1 VASERTETP
10 SALFFRCRRPPVQ
23 PSTRPPDIAAQRDEP
38 QLWPSSRPS
47 GTDGEGTPHPLVT
60 LTDLPLTATPTGLPA
75 IGQDDPIHGALVEV
89 AASLDADEIETKT
102 LAFAR
107 AILRADRAVFSE
119 GHDEPSDDEE
129 GLAVAVAQLPSS
141 GSPATRAL
149 RVGRDRA
156 ALGDFTPTERVALS
170 RLADVAAVALRNA
183 ERMAA
188 NDRTHDLE
196 LVMEMSR
203 AIGSTLDLD
212 RVMRAVVNL
221 AMRAINFD
229 RGAIA
234 LYERGKCDIRALAG
248 VEKFDPEDPD
258 LQDLAVRGA
267 WAAGVGEAFYLS
279 DRTEAASDAER
290 LFLQIFEGD
299 LEADGVTSGLYI
311 PLKDDE
317 GVLGILLF
325 EAERPEFATERQRE
339 LATILANQATVALRN
354 AQLYQQVPLADT
366 LGAIHAKKEAFLALP
381 ARRRIAWAT
390 IAAVAIGALTLI
402 RWPLRVEANAPE
414 FRPNVRTDIRPLVDG
429 VVERVFVGEGARV
442 ARGDPIAQLRD
453 VEQRTARDAAVS
465 DAVSAERLAA
475 AASARG
481 DASEER
487 LQRLRAEALRREANV
502 LDEQVRAALVRSPI
516 AGVVLTPRPQD
527 RLGSWVDAG
536 SQLIVVGRTDT
547 LELDFGVDQR
557 DIGRVRVGDEL
568 RLRVDAFPQRTFVGH
583 VTGIASLGADSA
595 GVVRFPVRAL
605 VPNDS
610 DLIRP
615 GMIAYARV
623 LTDPSSILGRAVRE
637 PWRRMRLFWWRIWA

>member
-1 VASERTETP
+1 
-10 SALFFRCRRPPVQ
+10 
-23 PSTRPPDIAAQRDEP
+23 
-38 QLWPSSRPS
+38 
-47 GTDGEGTPHPLVT
+47 VT
-60 LTDLPLTATPTGLPA
+60 LTDLPLTATPTGQAALPD
-75 IGQDDPIHGALVEV
+75 GSDPLHGALVEL
-89 AASLDADEIETKT
+89 AACLDAPEIETKT
-102 LAFAR
+102 LNFAR
-107 AILRADRAVFSE
+107 TILRADRVSAWVERDGTLTCWIASGE
-119 GHDEPSDDEE
+119 GAERLTGASGPIEALDRPMEDED
-129 GLAVAVAQLPSS
+129 GMTVIVAPLRPTALPTS
-141 GSPATRAL
+141 GAL
-149 RVGRDRA
+149 RVARDLA
-156 ALGDFTPTERVALS
+156 AHGAFTPGERVALA
-170 RLADVAAVALRNA
+170 RLADVAGVALRNA

-188 NDRTHDLE
+188 SDRTHDLE

-221 AMRAINFD
+221 AMRAITFD

-248 VEKFDPEDPD
+248 VEKFDPEDPE

-279 DRTEAASDAER
+279 DRTEAGSDAER

-299 LEADGVTSGLYI
+299 LEADGVVSGLYI

-381 ARRRIAWAT
+381 AMRRLTWAV
-390 IAAVAIGALTLI
+390 IAAVAIASLTLI
-402 RWPLRVEANAPE
+402 QWPLRVEANQPV
-414 FRPNVRTDIRPLVDG
+414 FRPNVRTEIRPLVDG

-442 ARGDPIAQLRD
+442 ARGDPIVQLRD
-453 VEQRTARDAAVS
+453 AEQRTSRDAALS
-465 DAVSAERLAA
+465 DATSAEREAT

-481 DASEER
+481 DAAEER
-487 LQRLRAEALRREANV
+487 LQRMRADALRREASV
-502 LDEQVRAALVRSPI
+502 LDEQVRAALVRSPV
-516 AGVVLTPRPQD
+516 AGVVLTPRPQE

-547 LELDFGVDQR
+547 LELDFNVDER
-557 DIGRVRVGDEL
+557 DIGRVRVGDEV
-568 RLRVDAFPQRTFVGH
+568 RLRVDAYPQRTFVGR
-583 VTGIASLGADSA
+583 VSAIAVMGVDRWTGGSVDRSNGETTSASMA
-595 GVVRFPVRAL
+595 GYPLRAL

-610 DLIRP
+610 GLIRP
-615 GMIAYARV
+615 GMVAYARV
-623 LTDPSSILGRAVRE
+623 LTDPASVMGRVVRE
-637 PWRRMRLFWWRIWA
+637 PWRRLRLFWWRLWS

>member
-1 VASERTETP
+1 
-10 SALFFRCRRPPVQ
+10 
-23 PSTRPPDIAAQRDEP
+23 
-38 QLWPSSRPS
+38 
-47 GTDGEGTPHPLVT
+47 VT
-60 LTDLPLTATPTGLPA
+60 ATDLPLTATPVGQAALP
-75 IGQDDPIHGALVEV
+75 DVFDPLHGALVEL
-89 AASLDADEIETKT
+89 AASLDAREIETKT
-102 LAFAR
+102 LNFAR
-107 AILRADRAVFSE
+107 AILRADRVSAWVERDGALTCWVASGE
-119 GHDEPSDDEE
+119 GAERVTGASGPVDALDRPMEDED
-129 GLAVAVAQLPSS
+129 GMTVIVAPLRPTAAAS
-141 GSPATRAL
+141 GAL
-149 RVGRDRA
+149 RVARDLA
-156 ALGDFTPTERVALS
+156 AHGAFTPGERVALT
-170 RLADVAAVALRNA
+170 RLADVTGVALRNA

-188 NDRTHDLE
+188 SDRTSDLE

-221 AMRAINFD
+221 AMRAISFD

-248 VEKFDPEDPD
+248 VEKFDPQDPE

-279 DRTEAASDAER
+279 DRTEAGSDAER

-299 LEADGVTSGLYI
+299 LEADGVVSGLYI

-381 ARRRIAWAT
+381 AMRRLTWAV
-390 IAAVAIGALTLI
+390 IAAVAIASLTLI
-402 RWPLRVEANAPE
+402 QWPLRVEANQPV
-414 FRPNVRTDIRPLVDG
+414 FRPNVRTEIRPLVDG
-429 VVERVFVGEGARV
+429 VVERVFIGEGARV
-442 ARGDPIAQLRD
+442 ARGDPIVQLRD
-453 VEQRTARDAAVS
+453 VEQRTSRDAALS
-465 DAVSAERLAA
+465 DATSAEREAA

-481 DASEER
+481 DAAAER
-487 LQRLRAEALRREANV
+487 LQRMRADALRREASV
-502 LDEQVRAALVRSPI
+502 LDEQVRAALVRSPV
-516 AGVVLTPRPQD
+516 AGVVLTPRPQE

-547 LELDFGVDQR
+547 LELDFNVDER
-557 DIGRVRVGDEL
+557 DIGRVRVGDEV
-568 RLRVDAFPQRTFVGH
+568 RLRVDAYPQRTFVGR
-583 VTGIASLGADSA
+583 VSTIEVDGWTGGQVDGSNGAGTSSA
-595 GVVRFPVRAL
+595 ARFPVRAL

-610 DLIRP
+610 DLVRS
-615 GMIAYARV
+615 GMVAYARV
-623 LTDPSSILGRAVRE
+623 LTDPSSVLGRLTRE
-637 PWRRMRLFWWRIWA
+637 PWRRMRLFWWRIWS

>member
-1 VASERTETP
+1 
-10 SALFFRCRRPPVQ
+10 
-23 PSTRPPDIAAQRDEP
+23 
-38 QLWPSSRPS
+38 
-47 GTDGEGTPHPLVT
+47 VT
-60 LTDLPLTATPTGLPA
+60 LTDLPLTATPTGQAALPD
-75 IGQDDPIHGALVEV
+75 GSDSLHGALVEL
-89 AASLDADEIETKT
+89 AACLDAREIETKT
-102 LAFAR
+102 LSFAR
-107 AILRADRAVFSE
+107 AILRADRVSAWVDRDGGGAFTCWVASGDGAE
-119 GHDEPSDDEE
+119 RVTGASGPLDALNQPMEDED
-129 GLAVAVAQLPSS
+129 GMTVIVAPLRPTAASTS
-141 GSPATRAL
+141 GAL
-149 RVGRDRA
+149 RVARDLA
-156 ALGDFTPTERVALS
+156 AHGAFTPGERVALT
-170 RLADVAAVALRNA
+170 RLAEVAGVALRNA

-188 NDRTHDLE
+188 NDRTGDLE

-221 AMRAINFD
+221 AMRAITFD

-248 VEKFDPEDPD
+248 VEKFDPEDPE

-279 DRTEAASDAER
+279 DRTEAGSDAER

-299 LEADGVTSGLYI
+299 LEADGVVSGLYI

-381 ARRRIAWAT
+381 AMRHLTWAVIAV
-390 IAAVAIGALTLI
+390 VAIASLTLI
-402 RWPLRVEANAPE
+402 QWPLRVEANQPV
-414 FRPNVRTDIRPLVDG
+414 FRPNVRTEIRPLVDG
-429 VVERVFVGEGARV
+429 VVERVFIGEGARV
-442 ARGDPIAQLRD
+442 ARGDPIVQLRD
-453 VEQRTARDAAVS
+453 AEQRTSRDAALS
-465 DAVSAERLAA
+465 DAASAEREAT

-481 DASEER
+481 DAAEER
-487 LQRLRAEALRREANV
+487 LQRMRADALRREASV
-502 LDEQVRAALVRSPI
+502 LDEQVRAALVRSPV
-516 AGVVLTPRPQD
+516 AGIVLTPRPQE

-547 LELDFGVDQR
+547 LELDFNVDER
-557 DIGRVRVGDEL
+557 DIGRVQVGDEV
-568 RLRVDAFPQRTFVGH
+568 RLRVDAYPQRTFVGR
-583 VTGIASLGADSA
+583 VSAIEVDRWTGGAVDRGTAMNGTEASD
-595 GVVRFPVRAL
+595 VVEFPVRAL

-610 DLIRP
+610 GLVRP
-615 GMIAYARV
+615 GMVAYARV
-623 LTDPSSILGRAVRE
+623 LTDPSSVLGRVIRA
-637 PWRRMRLFWWRIWA
+637 PWRRLRLLWWRLWA

>member
-1 VASERTETP
+1 M
-10 SALFFRCRRPPVQ
+10 
-23 PSTRPPDIAAQRDEP
+23 
-38 QLWPSSRPS
+38 
-47 GTDGEGTPHPLVT
+47 T
-60 LTDLPLTATPTGLPA
+60 LTDLPLTATPTGQAALPD
-75 IGQDDPIHGALVEV
+75 GSDPLYGALIEL
-89 AASLDADEIETKT
+89 AASLDAPEIETKT
-102 LAFAR
+102 LNFAR
-107 AILRADRAVFSE
+107 AILRADRVSAWVERDGSLTCWVASGDGAE
-119 GHDEPSDDEE
+119 RVTGASGPADALDRPMEDED
-129 GLAVAVAQLPSS
+129 GMTVIVAPLRPTAAATS
-141 GSPATRAL
+141 GAL
-149 RVGRDRA
+149 RVARDLA
-156 ALGDFTPTERVALS
+156 AHGAFTPGERVALT
-170 RLADVAAVALRNA
+170 RLADVAGVALRNA

-188 NDRTHDLE
+188 NDRTGDLE

-221 AMRAINFD
+221 AMRAISFD

-248 VEKFDPEDPD
+248 VEKFDAEDPE

-279 DRTEAASDAER
+279 DRTEAGSDAER

-299 LEADGVTSGLYI
+299 LEADGVVSGLYI

-381 ARRRIAWAT
+381 AMRRLTWAV
-390 IAAVAIGALTLI
+390 IAAVVIASLTLVQ
-402 RWPLRVEANAPE
+402 WPLRVEANQPV
-414 FRPNVRTDIRPLVDG
+414 FRPNVRTEIRPLVDG
-429 VVERVFVGEGARV
+429 VVERVFIGEGTRV
-442 ARGDPIAQLRD
+442 APGDPIVQLRD
-453 VEQRTARDAAVS
+453 AEQRTTRDAALS
-465 DAVSAERLAA
+465 DAASAEREAT

-481 DASEER
+481 DAAEER
-487 LQRLRAEALRREANV
+487 LQRMRAGALRSEASV
-502 LDEQVRAALVRSPI
+502 LDEQVRAALVRSPV
-516 AGVVLTPRPQD
+516 AGIVLTPRPQE

-547 LELDFGVDQR
+547 LELDFNVDER
-557 DIGRVRVGDEL
+557 DIGRVQIGDEV
-568 RLRVDAFPQRTFVGH
+568 RLRVDAYPQRTFVGR
-583 VTGIASLGADSA
+583 VSAIEVDGWTGGLVDGSN
-595 GVVRFPVRAL
+595 GVATSRVGGFPVRAL

-610 DLIRP
+610 SLVRP
-615 GMIAYARV
+615 GMVAYARV
-623 LTDPSSILGRAVRE
+623 LTDPASVMGRVIRE
-637 PWRRMRLFWWRIWA
+637 PWRRLRLFWWRIWS

>member
-1 VASERTETP
+1 
-10 SALFFRCRRPPVQ
+10 
-23 PSTRPPDIAAQRDEP
+23 
-38 QLWPSSRPS
+38 
-47 GTDGEGTPHPLVT
+47 VT
-60 LTDLPLTATPTGLPA
+60 LTDLPLTATPTGQAALPD
-75 IGQDDPIHGALVEV
+75 GSDPLHGALIEL
-89 AASLDADEIETKT
+89 AASLDAPEIETKT
-102 LAFAR
+102 LNFAR
-107 AILRADRAVFSE
+107 AILRADRVSAWVERDGSLTCWVASGDGAE
-119 GHDEPSDDEE
+119 RVTGASGPADALDRPMEDED
-129 GLAVAVAQLPSS
+129 GMTVIVAPLRPTAAATS
-141 GSPATRAL
+141 GAL
-149 RVGRDRA
+149 RVARDLA
-156 ALGDFTPTERVALS
+156 AHGAFTPGERVALT
-170 RLADVAAVALRNA
+170 RLADVAGVALRNA

-188 NDRTHDLE
+188 NDRTGDLE

-221 AMRAINFD
+221 AMRAISFD

-248 VEKFDPEDPD
+248 VEKFDAEDPE

-279 DRTEAASDAER
+279 DRTEAGSDAER

-299 LEADGVTSGLYI
+299 LEADGVVSGLYI

-381 ARRRIAWAT
+381 AMRRLTWAV
-390 IAAVAIGALTLI
+390 IAAAVIASLTLVQ
-402 RWPLRVEANAPE
+402 WPLRVEANQPV
-414 FRPNVRTDIRPLVDG
+414 FRPNVRTEIRPLVDG
-429 VVERVFVGEGARV
+429 VVERVFIGEGARV
-442 ARGDPIAQLRD
+442 ARGDPIVQLRD
-453 VEQRTARDAAVS
+453 AEQRTSRDAALS
-465 DAVSAERLAA
+465 DAASAEREAT

-481 DASEER
+481 DAAEER
-487 LQRLRAEALRREANV
+487 LQRMRADALRSEASV
-502 LDEQVRAALVRSPI
+502 LDEQVRAALVRSPV
-516 AGVVLTPRPQD
+516 AGIVLTPRPQE

-547 LELDFGVDQR
+547 LELDFNVDER
-557 DIGRVRVGDEL
+557 DIGRVQIGDEV
-568 RLRVDAFPQRTFVGH
+568 RLRVDAYPQRTFVGR
-583 VTGIASLGADSA
+583 VSAIEVDGWTGGQVDGSN
-595 GVVRFPVRAL
+595 GVATSRVGGFPVRAL

-610 DLIRP
+610 SLVRP
-615 GMIAYARV
+615 GMVAYARV
-623 LTDPSSILGRAVRE
+623 LTDPASVMGRVIRE
-637 PWRRMRLFWWRIWA
+637 PWRRLRLFWWRLWS

>member
-1 VASERTETP
+1 M
-10 SALFFRCRRPPVQ
+10 
-23 PSTRPPDIAAQRDEP
+23 
-38 QLWPSSRPS
+38 
-47 GTDGEGTPHPLVT
+47 T
-60 LTDLPLTATPTGLPA
+60 LTDLPLTATPIGTPA
-75 IGQDDPIHGALVEV
+75 ITADDPLHEALLELAARLDAAEVEAKALAIARTILHADQVSFSSETTDTPLDGEAGFAVIVAPIKPPASGVAHVLRIARDPTAHGA
-89 AASLDADEIETKT
+89 
-102 LAFAR
+102 
-107 AILRADRAVFSE
+107 
-119 GHDEPSDDEE
+119 
-129 GLAVAVAQLPSS
+129 
-141 GSPATRAL
+141 
-149 RVGRDRA
+149 
-156 ALGDFTPTERVALS
+156 FTPAERLALE
-170 RLADVAAVALRNA
+170 RLADVAGVALRNA
-183 ERMAA
+183 ERVAA
-188 NDRTHDLE
+188 GDRTRDLE

-221 AMRAINFD
+221 AMRAIAFD

-248 VEKFDPEDPD
+248 VEKFDPEDPE

-299 LEADGVTSGLYI
+299 LEADGVVSGLYI

-381 ARRRIAWAT
+381 ARRRVTWAV
-390 IAAVAIGALTLI
+390 IAAVVIGALTLI
-402 RWPLRVEANAPE
+402 RWPLRVEANSPV

-429 VVERVFVGEGARV
+429 VVERVFVGEGAHV
-442 ARGDPIAQLRD
+442 VRGDPIAQLRD
-453 VEQRTARDAAVS
+453 VEQRTARDAALADV
-465 DAVSAERLAA
+465 VSAERQAS

-481 DASEER
+481 DAAEER
-487 LQRLRAEALRREANV
+487 LQRLRADALRREANV
-502 LDEQVRAALVRSPI
+502 LDEQVRAALVRSPVT
-516 AGVVLTPRPQD
+516 GVVLTERPQE
-527 RLGSWVDAG
+527 RLGAWVDAG
-536 SQLIVVGRTDT
+536 SALLVIGRTDS
-547 LELDFGVDQR
+547 LELDFTVDQR
-557 DIGRVRVGDEL
+557 DIGRVQPGDEV

-583 VTGIASLGADSA
+583 VTGIASLGTDSA
-595 GVVRFPVRAL
+595 DVVRYPVRAL

-610 DLIRP
+610 SLIRP
-615 GMIAYARV
+615 GMVAYARV
-623 LTDPSSILGRAVRE
+623 LTAPSSILGRAIRE
-637 PWRRMRLFWWRIWA
+637 PWRKIRLLWWRLFG